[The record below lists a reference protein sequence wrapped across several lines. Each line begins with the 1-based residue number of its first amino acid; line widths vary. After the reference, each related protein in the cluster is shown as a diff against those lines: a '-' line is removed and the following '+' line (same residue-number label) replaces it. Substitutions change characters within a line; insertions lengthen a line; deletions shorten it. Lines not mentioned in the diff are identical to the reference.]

1 MITNPISQS
10 YRYCKNKG
18 LKIILIGSKNSV
30 FYFLKRIAKC
40 IIFIVAHGHD
50 YMHQIVMKLN

>member
-1 MITNPISQS
+1 MITNPISQR

-18 LKIILIGSKNSV
+18 LKIILIDSKNSV

-40 IIFIVAHGHD
+40 IIFTVAHDHD